1 MCKIGLSRKQ
11 HRKIFEQIL
20 IVDNFLVFKK
30 LMVKRNKE
38 LEIEALKE
46 LDKNE
51 SEKPGQPTL
60 DKK

>member
-1 MCKIGLSRKQ
+1 MTTFLFLRSLWLRGIIRLILNNNLFIGGK
-11 HRKIFEQIL
+11 
-20 IVDNFLVFKK
+20 
-30 LMVKRNKE
+30 KRNKE